1 MKRALLAI
9 LFVASLTVTSQAQNR
24 KFWVSGSFGF
34 SSAEI
39 GSNTSQNAISIQPNL
54 GYFFSD
60 HWAVGIRFGLEH
72 SKLKTGNTTDIQRFS
87 VAPFARYVFMRWK
100 ALTLFVDGGVD
111 FSDVTDSEDGV
122 VEDARLSSFGF
133 FVKPG
138 FSVRLTDRFS
148 LVGNTNFFS
157 ANYAQSSIGPRG
169 DKTKTFA
176 AGLNSPLNLDNF
188 TLGFSFKF

>member
-1 MKRALLAI
+1 MKKIITTTLLLVSLA
-9 LFVASLTVTSQAQNR
+9 VASQAQDR
-24 KFWVSGSFGF
+24 KFWVSGSLGF
-34 SSAEI
+34 SSAEADA
-39 GSNTSQNAISIQPNL
+39 STKMNTLSIQPKF

-60 HWAVGIRFGLEH
+60 RWGVGISLGLSRGEFEI
-72 SKLKTGNTTDIQRFS
+72 GNTFADFQEFS
-87 VAPFARYVFMRWK
+87 VAPFARYIFLRWK
-100 ALTLFVDGGVD
+100 ALTLFVDGGID
-111 FSDVTDSEDGV
+111 FSDFTGDTDFEDDV

-157 ANYAQSSIGPRG
+157 ADHAWNDQTASWS
-169 DKTKTFA
+169 
-176 AGLNSPLNLDNF
+176 AGLNSPFNLDNF